1 MDHDMRFERL
11 ISDGLAASSEHH
23 LEAALDLF
31 TRASALRPAS
41 GIPHFLIGSEHAAAG
56 NQAAAETAFANAVL
70 LAPGFELARYQ
81 LGLLQFSGGRA
92 AVALVTWQPLF
103 GLGPQ
108 ASLGRFV
115 RGFAA
120 LAQDGLQEALALFE
134 SGLACDD
141 LNVAVA
147 SDVRQVTSGL
157 RSLLSSAEDGTP
169 PAEGHVLLAAYARG
183 LH

>member
-1 MDHDMRFERL
+1 MDQDTRFDGL
-11 ISDGLAASSEHH
+11 ISEGLAASSGQQRQ
-23 LEAALDLF
+23 AAIDLF

-56 NQAAAETAFANAVL
+56 DLQAAESAFANAVL

-81 LGLLQFSGGRA
+81 LGLLQFSAGRA
-92 AVALVTWQPLF
+92 AIALVTWQPLF
-103 GLGPQ
+103 GLGRQ

-115 RGFAA
+115 RAFAA

-134 SGLACDD
+134 AGLACDD
-141 LNVAVA
+141 LNLTVA
-147 SDVRQVTSGL
+147 SDVRQVTAGL
-157 RSLLSSAEDGTP
+157 RALLSSPGESAPRGE
-169 PAEGHVLLAAYARG
+169 AHVLLAAYARG